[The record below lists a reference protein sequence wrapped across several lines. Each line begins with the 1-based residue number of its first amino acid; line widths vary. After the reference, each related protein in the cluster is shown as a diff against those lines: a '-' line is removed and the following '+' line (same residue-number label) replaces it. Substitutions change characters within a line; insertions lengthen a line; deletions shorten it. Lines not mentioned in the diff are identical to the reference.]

1 MPPKTQTGGTMLGHK
16 LSAEEIDLIR
26 RTQVPDKCPEGLVED
41 VVRVLVHFAEHTGLD
56 PLLRQCWAQVRQGKV
71 SVQATIDGFRIVAGR
86 SGEYEG
92 QTAPEWCDKN
102 GQWQSVW
109 TDEKNPPVA
118 ARVGVYRKGF
128 REPIYAPAL
137 YREYVQKKSGDYG
150 GGPNTMWSKMPA
162 NQLQNCSESLALR
175 KAFPEYL
182 SGIYTDAEMGQAEN
196 DPDEGVQ
203 AVPAKAAPM
212 PVTAA
217 KPAPTPAPTQTA
229 PGTPAPADAKAEGGA
244 GQEAASGAEPP
255 AQADKKAG
263 PPPRPHSTASN
274 RVAQILN
281 PVRDAATRI
290 GVEAAT
296 LGELFKSRFG
306 HPTAQASVDEAM
318 EFSRLALKAPSD
330 PEAYVHFMR
339 TAPRGTA
346 A

>member
-1 MPPKTQTGGTMLGHK
+1 MPPKTQTGGTMLGRK
-16 LSAEEIDLIR
+16 LSPEEIDLIR
-26 RTQVPDKCPEGLVED
+26 RTQVPDKCPETLVED

-56 PLLRQCWAQVRQGKV
+56 PLLRQCWAQVRQGKI

-92 QTAPEWCDKN
+92 QTAPEWCDQS
-102 GQWQSVW
+102 GQWKSVW

-162 NQLQNCSESLALR
+162 NQLQKCSESLALR

-196 DPDEGVQ
+196 DLDEGAQV
-203 AVPAKAAPM
+203 APAKAAPA
-212 PVTAA
+212 PVAPTE
-217 KPAPTPAPTQTA
+217 PAPPPAATETAPAVEAKSPSDAKQETPTQ
-229 PGTPAPADAKAEGGA
+229 
-244 GQEAASGAEPP
+244 AEPP
-255 AQADKKAG
+255 AQTDKKAS
-263 PPPRPHSTASN
+263 PAPRPHSTAAN
-274 RVAQILN
+274 RVAQILS
-281 PVRDAATRI
+281 PVRDAATKI
-290 GVEAAT
+290 GVEPKT
-296 LGELFKSRFG
+296 LGDIFKTRFG
-306 HPTAQASVDEAM
+306 HPAVEATVDEAM
-318 EFSRLALKAPSD
+318 EFARLALKAPSD
-330 PEAYVHFMR
+330 PEAYVGFMR
-339 TAPRGTA
+339 TAPRDTA